1 MKLFYSVRFSRFL
14 LVFVLFFSS
23 DFFSIAA
30 DSPPLLTVREAGVA
44 LYPRQ
49 DEYSDRI
56 ATLQK
61 GEALTPLAEAVGK
74 ETWYLIQTKQGLSGW
89 VRAAD
94 VAVSERVKETFKE
107 QNVSG
112 STWSAIDSKGRTLE
126 GTWTVD
132 SGAAPD
138 KASGSWTLR
147 DPMVKLAARGTWTA
161 QKFSTGWSGTW
172 RASVEGQKTEHT
184 GSWTADFSQA
194 RDTRFAELF
203 EAAARDAIRG
213 VWSSGINSGSWSIRA
228 AK

>member
-1 MKLFYSVRFSRFL
+1 MKLACLSRFSRFL
-14 LVFVLFFSS
+14 PVFLLLFAS
-23 DFFSIAA
+23 DFSIAA
-30 DSPPLLTVREAGVA
+30 DSTPLLTVREAGVA
-44 LYPRQ
+44 LYSRQ

-74 ETWYLIQTKQGLSGW
+74 ETWYLVQTKQGLSGW

-112 STWSAIDSKGRTLE
+112 STWSAIDSKGRALE

-132 SGAAPD
+132 SGTAPD

-147 DPMVKLAARGTWTA
+147 DPMVKLAASGTWAA

-184 GSWTADFSQA
+184 GSWTADFPQA
-194 RDTRFAELF
+194 RETRFAELF

-213 VWSSGINSGSWSIRA
+213 VWSSGINSGSWSIRM